1 MIKNSP
7 IKFLNIA
14 GFQSS
19 YRMLPL
25 SRGAKGTVDSSCN
38 VIEISELL
46 LCDCSEYLMF
56 NVTVLFLCRIASQ
69 KASVNTSHLIRM
81 WKVKLKWMR
90 S

>member
-1 MIKNSP
+1 
-7 IKFLNIA
+7 
-14 GFQSS
+14 
-19 YRMLPL
+19 MLPVFRVRTECCL
-25 SRGAKGTVDSSCN
+25 SNSWAVSRGAKGTVDSSCN

-56 NVTVLFLCRIASQ
+56 NVTVLFLRRIASQ
-69 KASVNTSHLIRM
+69 KASVNTSHLIQM